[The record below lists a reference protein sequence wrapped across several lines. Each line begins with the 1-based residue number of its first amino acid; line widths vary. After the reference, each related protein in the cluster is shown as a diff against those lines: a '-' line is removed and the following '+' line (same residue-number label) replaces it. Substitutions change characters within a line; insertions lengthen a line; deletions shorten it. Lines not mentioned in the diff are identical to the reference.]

1 MPQVVKLK
9 AVKFEAVKALSFH
22 VWVLLAQVSG
32 SKADICF
39 GVVCPLN
46 GREKAIDST
55 KLQTV
60 SRSH

>member
-1 MPQVVKLK
+1 MVKLK

-39 GVVCPLN
+39 GAVCPLN
-46 GREKAIDST
+46 GKREKAIGST

-60 SRSH
+60 SYSH